1 MDREGLDSR
10 RDCLLCP
17 ATHVIY
23 TGPTLQTWA
32 TWICKEEVT
41 SGYSLSNGS
50 GHLEH
55 THTEGMEA
63 GAAGKEERIKGTRQG
78 EGERKE
84 ERDKLVNRA
93 RGGPE
98 IVC

>member
-1 MDREGLDSR
+1 MDLEGSDSR
-10 RDCLLCP
+10 RGYFLCP

-32 TWICKEEVT
+32 MWIFKEEVT
-41 SGYSLSNGS
+41 SGFSLSNGS

-63 GAAGKEERIKGTRQG
+63 GAAGKEERIKGTR
-78 EGERKE
+78 EG
-84 ERDKLVNRA
+84 
-93 RGGPE
+93 GGRT
-98 IVC
+98 